1 MMLNR
6 KLKIYLPL
14 KPNFMKKIYVQFI
27 FVVFT
32 CGMYSQ
38 VGVNTTNPTATL
50 HVFGNTTLPSGGTTT
65 LLNQNFNTNDFT
77 FLNSGTAT
85 NNNWRYGTAAG
96 NPSSAIYISN
106 DNGATNNYATTS
118 TATVTFAYR
127 DVAIPAGTTTS
138 TFSFDWRCNGERS
151 GVGTDFDYF
160 RVWLTP
166 TSFTPIFGTQ
176 ITAGAG
182 RIQVGTNFNQQ
193 NTWTTFSNAALNVSS
208 FAGSSMRIIYEWR
221 NDNSGGNQ
229 FPAAIDNVI
238 VTIPSAPV
246 PGTYAFRLE
255 DGTQG
260 AGKVL
265 TSDANGNGYWQT
277 ASGGSGTDSQTLSVV
292 GSTLSISNGNS
303 VTLPSGSGT
312 YTFTNGLTNTAG
324 TVRLG
329 GTLTQA
335 TTLNLDSYDLNF
347 NSSTSAVF
355 PGQIKF
361 NGTNRVIMETNFV
374 DDYINFGG
382 GSTLVDGDDGLT
394 FVDSGGDTY
403 SRDFALGFYKGTAGG
418 SAMATGSI
426 EYIVDGLNELL
437 LEASSLNPLVDN
449 ITRLGGST
457 KRWTALWAT
466 NGTIQTSDMKLK
478 KEVVDLKYG
487 LKEVM
492 QLNPISYK
500 WKNNSIG
507 KTTIPD
513 QFQETKLGFSAQ
525 QLQEV
530 LPEVVETHSWYPKDE
545 EGNFER
551 KQNENLGVRYA
562 EITPVL
568 VKAIQEQQ
576 EQIESLKV
584 TIEELKKQNEMLLK
598 LMEKK

>member
-1 MMLNR
+1 
-6 KLKIYLPL
+6 
-14 KPNFMKKIYVQFI
+14 MKNSLFLAVLFLCSFDI
-27 FVVFT
+27 
-32 CGMYSQ
+32 YSQ
-38 VGVNTTNPTATL
+38 VGVNTTSPTATL
-50 HVFGNTTLPSGGTTT
+50 HVYGSTTLPSGGGTVN
-65 LLNQNFNTNDFT
+65 LLNQNFNSAYTVVHSNNAMSGCSAPATNGWEHTLAGNVNANCTSCTGGWLYIYSDETGCLQNATARIDFT
-77 FLNSGTAT
+77 SVPTSTTVSISFSYRYNNFGATGDTFRAYLYNNTTNSQVGANLVGLLTADANT
-85 NNNWRYGTAAG
+85 NYTGSATVVAG
-96 NPSSAIYISN
+96 NSYSLRFEYIG
-106 DNGATNNYATTS
+106 DYDYGAS
-118 TATVTFAYR
+118 
-127 DVAIPAGTTTS
+127 
-138 TFSFDWRCNGERS
+138 
-151 GVGTDFDYF
+151 
-160 RVWLTP
+160 
-166 TSFTPIFGTQ
+166 
-176 ITAGAG
+176 
-182 RIQVGTNFNQQ
+182 
-193 NTWTTFSNAALNVSS
+193 
-208 FAGSSMRIIYEWR
+208 
-221 NDNSGGNQ
+221 
-229 FPAAIDNVI
+229 IDNVL
-238 VTIPSAPV
+238 VTETSAPT
-246 PGTYAFRLE
+246 GGNFTFRLE
-255 DGTQG
+255 DGTQA

-277 ASGGSGTDSQTLSVV
+277 ASGGSGTDSQTLSIA
-292 GSTLSISNGNS
+292 GNTLSISNGNS

-312 YTFTNGLTNTAG
+312 YTFTNGLTNTSG

-347 NSSTSAVF
+347 NSSTSAAF

-361 NGTNRVIMETNFV
+361 NGTNRVIMETNFD

-403 SRDFALGFYKGTAGG
+403 TRDFSLGFYKGSAGG

-426 EYIVDGLNELL
+426 EYIVDGLDELL

-449 ITRLGGST
+449 DTRLGGSS
-457 KRWTALWAT
+457 KRWTAVWAT

-492 QLNPISYK
+492 KLNPISYK
-500 WKNNSIG
+500 WKSNSIG
-507 KTTIPD
+507 KTAIPD

-525 QLQEV
+525 QLQDV

-562 EITPVL
+562 EITPVI

-584 TIEELKKQNEMLLK
+584 TVEELKKQNEMLLK
-598 LMEKK
+598 LLEKK

>member
-1 MMLNR
+1 
-6 KLKIYLPL
+6 
-14 KPNFMKKIYVQFI
+14 MKKIYFQFI
-27 FVVFT
+27 FIFIT
-32 CGMYSQ
+32 CGIYSQ

-50 HVFGNTTLPSGGTTT
+50 HVFGNTTLPSAGTTT

-77 FLNSGTAT
+77 FLNSGSAT
-85 NNNWRYGTAAG
+85 SNNWRFGIAAG

-106 DNGATNNYATTS
+106 DNGTTNSYATTS

-127 DVAIPAGTTTS
+127 DIAIPAGTTTS
-138 TFSFDWRCNGERS
+138 TFSFDWRCNGERI
-151 GVGTDFDYF
+151 GATDYDYL

-166 TSFTPIFGTQ
+166 TSFTPTLGTQ
-176 ITAGAG
+176 ITASAG

-221 NDNSGGNQ
+221 NDSSGGSQ

-238 VTIPSAPV
+238 VTIPSTPV
-246 PGTYAFRLE
+246 PGAYAFRLE

-265 TSDANGNGYWQT
+265 TSDASGNGYWQT
-277 ASGGSGTDSQTLSVV
+277 PLGGSGTDSQTLSLV
-292 GSTLSISNGNS
+292 GNALTISNGNT
-303 VTLPSGSGT
+303 VTLPSGSGSN
-312 YTFTNGLTNTAG
+312 TFTNGLTLTG
-324 TVRLG
+324 STVRLG

-347 NSSTSAVF
+347 NSSTSAAF

-361 NGTNRVIMETNFV
+361 NGTNRIIMETNFN
-374 DDYINFGG
+374 DNYINFGG
-382 GSTLVDGDDGLT
+382 GSTIVDADDGLT

-403 SRDFALGFYKGTAGG
+403 TRDFTLGFYRGTAGG

-478 KEVVDLKYG
+478 KDVVELRYG

-492 QLNPISYK
+492 KLNPISYR

-507 KTTIPD
+507 KTAIPD
-513 QFQETKLGFSAQ
+513 QLQETKLGFSAQ

-598 LMEKK
+598 LIEKK

>member
-1 MMLNR
+1 
-6 KLKIYLPL
+6 
-14 KPNFMKKIYVQFI
+14 
-27 FVVFT
+27 
-32 CGMYSQ
+32 
-38 VGVNTTNPTATL
+38 
-50 HVFGNTTLPSGGTTT
+50 
-65 LLNQNFNTNDFT
+65 
-77 FLNSGTAT
+77 LNSGTAT
-85 NNNWRYGTAAG
+85 NNNWRYGSAAG

-106 DNGATNNYATTS
+106 DNGITNNYATTS

-127 DVAIPAGTTTS
+127 DVAIPTGTTTS
-138 TFSFDWRCNGERS
+138 TFSFDWRCNGDRAF
-151 GVGTDFDYF
+151 GNDYDYF

-166 TSFTPIFGTQ
+166 TSFTPTLGTQ

-193 NTWTTFSNAALNVSS
+193 NTWTTFSNASLNVSS

-221 NDNSGGNQ
+221 NDSSGGNQ

-238 VTIPSAPV
+238 VTIPSTPV

-260 AGKVL
+260 IGKVL

-277 ASGGSGTDSQTLSVV
+277 VSGGSGTDSQTLSIA

-335 TTLNLDSYDLNF
+335 TTLNLDAFDLNF
-347 NSSTSAVF
+347 NSSTTAPF

-361 NGTNRVIMETNFV
+361 NGTNRIIMETNFD

-403 SRDFALGFYKGTAGG
+403 TRDFTLGFYKGTAGG

-426 EYIVDGLNELL
+426 EYIVDGLDELL

-449 ITRLGGST
+449 DTRLGGSS
-457 KRWTALWAT
+457 KRWTAVWAT

-500 WKNNSIG
+500 WKSNSIG
-507 KTTIPD
+507 KTAIPD

-525 QLQEV
+525 QLLDV

-545 EGNFER
+545 QGNFER

-562 EITPVL
+562 EITPVI

-584 TIEELKKQNEMLLK
+584 TVEELKKQNEILLK
-598 LMEKK
+598 LLEKK

>member
-1 MMLNR
+1 
-6 KLKIYLPL
+6 
-14 KPNFMKKIYVQFI
+14 
-27 FVVFT
+27 
-32 CGMYSQ
+32 MYSQ

-85 NNNWRYGTAAG
+85 NNNWRYGSAAG

-106 DNGATNNYATTS
+106 DNGITNNYATTS

-127 DVAIPAGTTTS
+127 DVAIPTGTTTS
-138 TFSFDWRCNGERS
+138 TFSFDWRCNGERT
-151 GVGTDFDYF
+151 VGTDYDYF

-166 TSFTPIFGTQ
+166 TSFTPTLGTQ

-221 NDNSGGNQ
+221 NDSSGGNQ

-238 VTIPSAPV
+238 VTIPSTPV

-260 AGKVL
+260 VGKVL

-277 ASGGSGTDSQTLSVV
+277 ASGGSGTDSQTLSIS

-347 NSSTSAVF
+347 NSNTSVAF

-361 NGTNRVIMETNFV
+361 NGANRVMMETNFAS
-374 DDYINFGG
+374 DYISFGG

-403 SRDFALGFYKGTAGG
+403 TRDFALGFYKGASGG

-426 EYIVDGLNELL
+426 EYIVDGLDELL

-449 ITRLGGST
+449 DTRLGGSS
-457 KRWTALWAT
+457 KRWTAVWAT

-478 KEVVDLKYG
+478 KDVVELKYG

-500 WKNNSIG
+500 WKSTRIG
-507 KTTIPD
+507 KTAIPD
-513 QFQETKLGFSAQ
+513 QLQETKLGFSAQ
-525 QLQEV
+525 QLLDV

-562 EITPVL
+562 EITPVI

-584 TIEELKKQNEMLLK
+584 TVEELKKQNEILLK
-598 LMEKK
+598 LLEKK

>member
-1 MMLNR
+1 
-6 KLKIYLPL
+6 
-14 KPNFMKKIYVQFI
+14 
-27 FVVFT
+27 
-32 CGMYSQ
+32 MYSQ

-85 NNNWRYGTAAG
+85 NNNWRYGSAAG

-106 DNGATNNYATTS
+106 DNGITNNYATTS

-138 TFSFDWRCNGERS
+138 TFSFDWRCNGERT
-151 GVGTDFDYF
+151 VGTDYDYF

-166 TSFTPIFGTQ
+166 TSFTPTLGTQ

-193 NTWTTFSNAALNVSS
+193 NTWTTFSNASLNVSS

-221 NDNSGGNQ
+221 NDSSGGNQ

-238 VTIPSAPV
+238 VTIPSTPV

-260 AGKVL
+260 IGKVL

-277 ASGGSGTDSQTLSVV
+277 VSGGSGTDSQTLSIA

-312 YTFTNGLTNTAG
+312 YTFTNGLTNTSG

-347 NSSTSAVF
+347 NSSTSAAF

-361 NGTNRVIMETNFV
+361 NGTNRIIMETNFD

-403 SRDFALGFYKGTAGG
+403 TRDFTLGFYKGTAGG

-426 EYIVDGLNELL
+426 EYIVDGLDELL

-449 ITRLGGST
+449 DTRLGGSS
-457 KRWTALWAT
+457 KRWTAVWAT

-478 KEVVDLKYG
+478 KEVVELKYG

-500 WKNNSIG
+500 WKSNSIG
-507 KTTIPD
+507 KTAIPD

-525 QLQEV
+525 QLLDV

-545 EGNFER
+545 QGNFER

-562 EITPVL
+562 EITPVI

-584 TIEELKKQNEMLLK
+584 TVEELKKQNEILLK
-598 LMEKK
+598 LLEKK

>member
-1 MMLNR
+1 M
-6 KLKIYLPL
+6 
-14 KPNFMKKIYVQFI
+14 F
-27 FVVFT
+27 FT
-32 CGMYSQ
+32 GAMYSQ

-65 LLNQNFNTNDFT
+65 LLNQNFSTNDFT

-106 DNGATNNYATTS
+106 DNGITNNYATTS

-127 DVAIPAGTTTS
+127 DVAVPTGTTTS
-138 TFSFDWRCNGERS
+138 TFSFDWRCNGERV
-151 GVGTDFDYF
+151 VGTDYDYL

-166 TSFTPIFGTQ
+166 TSFTPTLGTQ

-182 RIQVGTNFNQQ
+182 RIQIGTNFNQQ
-193 NTWTTFSNAALNVSS
+193 NTWTTFSNAALNISS

-238 VTIPSAPV
+238 LTIPSAPV
-246 PGTYAFRLE
+246 PGAYAFRLE

-260 AGKVL
+260 VGKVL

-277 ASGGSGTDSQTLSVV
+277 ASGGSGTDSQTLSIS

-347 NSSTSAVF
+347 NSNTSVAF

-361 NGTNRVIMETNFV
+361 NGANRVMMETNFN
-374 DDYINFGG
+374 DDYISFGG
-382 GSTLVDGDDGLT
+382 GSTIVDGDDGLT

-403 SRDFALGFYKGTAGG
+403 TRDFALGFYKGSSGG
-418 SAMATGSI
+418 SSMATGSI
-426 EYIVDGLNELL
+426 EYIVDGLDELL
-437 LEASSLNPLVDN
+437 LEASSFNPLVDN
-449 ITRLGGST
+449 DTRLGGSS
-457 KRWTALWAT
+457 KRWTAVWAT

-478 KEVVDLKYG
+478 KDVVELKYG

-500 WKNNSIG
+500 WKNNTIG
-507 KTTIPD
+507 KTAIPEEL
-513 QFQETKLGFSAQ
+513 QETKLGFSAQ
-525 QLQEV
+525 QLLDV

-562 EITPVL
+562 EITPVI

-584 TIEELKKQNEMLLK
+584 TVEELKKQNELLLK
-598 LMEKK
+598 LLEKK

>member
-1 MMLNR
+1 
-6 KLKIYLPL
+6 
-14 KPNFMKKIYVQFI
+14 MKNLLFLIVLFLCSFDI
-27 FVVFT
+27 
-32 CGMYSQ
+32 YSQ
-38 VGVNTTNPTATL
+38 VGVNTTSPTATL
-50 HVFGNTTLPSGGTTT
+50 HVYGSTTLPSGGGTVN
-65 LLNQNFNTNDFT
+65 LLNQNFNSAYTVVHSNNAMSGCAAPATNGWERTLAGNVNANCTSCTGGWLYIYSDETGCLQNATARFDFT
-77 FLNSGTAT
+77 AAPTSTTVTISFSYRYNNFGATGDTFRAYLFNNTASTQVGANLVGLLTTDANTNYSGSAT
-85 NNNWRYGTAAG
+85 VVAG
-96 NPSSAIYISN
+96 NSYSLRFEYI
-106 DNGATNNYATTS
+106 G
-118 TATVTFAYR
+118 
-127 DVAIPAGTTTS
+127 
-138 TFSFDWRCNGERS
+138 
-151 GVGTDFDYF
+151 DFDY
-160 RVWLTP
+160 
-166 TSFTPIFGTQ
+166 
-176 ITAGAG
+176 GA
-182 RIQVGTNFNQQ
+182 
-193 NTWTTFSNAALNVSS
+193 S
-208 FAGSSMRIIYEWR
+208 
-221 NDNSGGNQ
+221 
-229 FPAAIDNVI
+229 IDNVL
-238 VTIPSAPV
+238 VTETSAPT
-246 PGTYAFRLE
+246 GGNFTFRLE
-255 DGTQG
+255 DGTQA

-277 ASGGSGTDSQTLSVV
+277 VSGGSGTDSQTLSIV

-312 YTFTNGLTNTAG
+312 YTFTNGLTNTSG

-335 TTLNLDSYDLNF
+335 TTLNLGSYDLNF
-347 NSSTSAVF
+347 NSSTSAAF

-361 NGTNRVIMETNFV
+361 NGTNRIIMETNFD

-403 SRDFALGFYKGTAGG
+403 TRDFALGFYKGSAGG

-426 EYIVDGLNELL
+426 EYIVDGLDELL

-449 ITRLGGST
+449 DTRLGGSS
-457 KRWTALWAT
+457 KRWTAVWAT

-478 KEVVDLKYG
+478 KDVVELKYG

-492 QLNPISYK
+492 KLNPISYK

-507 KTTIPD
+507 KTAIPD
-513 QFQETKLGFSAQ
+513 QLQETKLGFSAQ
-525 QLQEV
+525 QLLDV

-562 EITPVL
+562 EITPVI

-584 TIEELKKQNEMLLK
+584 TVEELKKQNEILLK
-598 LMEKK
+598 LLEKK

>member
-1 MMLNR
+1 
-6 KLKIYLPL
+6 
-14 KPNFMKKIYVQFI
+14 MKKIYIQFI
-27 FVVFT
+27 FIFFT
-32 CGMYSQ
+32 FGMYSQ

-85 NNNWRYGTAAG
+85 NNNWRYGSAAG

-106 DNGATNNYATTS
+106 DNGITNNYATTS

-127 DVAIPAGTTTS
+127 DVAIPTGTTTS
-138 TFSFDWRCNGERS
+138 TFSFDWRCNGERT
-151 GVGTDFDYF
+151 VGTDYDYF

-166 TSFTPIFGTQ
+166 TSFTPTLGTQ

-221 NDNSGGNQ
+221 NDSSGGNQ

-238 VTIPSAPV
+238 VTIPSTPV

-260 AGKVL
+260 VGKVL

-277 ASGGSGTDSQTLSVV
+277 ASGGSGTDSQTLSIS

-347 NSSTSAVF
+347 NSNTSVAF

-361 NGTNRVIMETNFV
+361 NGANRVMMETNFAS
-374 DDYINFGG
+374 DYISFGG

-403 SRDFALGFYKGTAGG
+403 TRDFALGFYKGASGG

-426 EYIVDGLNELL
+426 EYIVDGLDELL

-449 ITRLGGST
+449 DTRLGGSS
-457 KRWTALWAT
+457 KRWTAVWAT

-478 KEVVDLKYG
+478 KDVVELKYG

-500 WKNNSIG
+500 WKSNRIG
-507 KTTIPD
+507 KTAIPD
-513 QFQETKLGFSAQ
+513 QLQETKLGFSAQ
-525 QLQEV
+525 QLLDV

-562 EITPVL
+562 EITPVI

-584 TIEELKKQNEMLLK
+584 TVEELKKQNEILLK
-598 LMEKK
+598 LLEKK

>member
-1 MMLNR
+1 
-6 KLKIYLPL
+6 
-14 KPNFMKKIYVQFI
+14 
-27 FVVFT
+27 
-32 CGMYSQ
+32 MYSQ

-85 NNNWRYGTAAG
+85 NNNWRYGSAAG

-106 DNGATNNYATTS
+106 DNGITNNYATTS

-127 DVAIPAGTTTS
+127 DVAIPTGTTTS
-138 TFSFDWRCNGERS
+138 TFSFDWRCNGERT
-151 GVGTDFDYF
+151 VGTDYDYF

-166 TSFTPIFGTQ
+166 TSFTPTLGTQ

-221 NDNSGGNQ
+221 NDSSGGNQ

-238 VTIPSAPV
+238 VTIPSTPV

-260 AGKVL
+260 VGKVL

-277 ASGGSGTDSQTLSVV
+277 ASGGSGTDSQTLSIS

-347 NSSTSAVF
+347 NSNTSVAF

-361 NGTNRVIMETNFV
+361 NGANRVMMETNFAS
-374 DDYINFGG
+374 DYISFGG

-403 SRDFALGFYKGTAGG
+403 TRDFALGFYKGASGG

-426 EYIVDGLNELL
+426 EYIVDGLDELL

-449 ITRLGGST
+449 DTRLGGSS
-457 KRWTALWAT
+457 KRWTAVWAT

-492 QLNPISYK
+492 LLNPISYK
-500 WKNNSIG
+500 WKSNSIG
-507 KTTIPD
+507 KTAIPD

-525 QLQEV
+525 QLLDV

-562 EITPVL
+562 EITPVI

-584 TIEELKKQNEMLLK
+584 TVEELKKQNEMLLK
-598 LMEKK
+598 LLEKK

>member
-1 MMLNR
+1 
-6 KLKIYLPL
+6 
-14 KPNFMKKIYVQFI
+14 
-27 FVVFT
+27 
-32 CGMYSQ
+32 MYSQ

-85 NNNWRYGTAAG
+85 NNNWRYGTAVG

-127 DVAIPAGTTTS
+127 DVAIPAATTTS
-138 TFSFDWRCNGERS
+138 TFSFDWRCNGERI
-151 GVGTDFDYF
+151 GATDYDYL

-166 TSFTPIFGTQ
+166 TSFTPTLGTQ
-176 ITAGAG
+176 ITSGAG

-193 NTWTTFSNAALNVSS
+193 NTWTTFSNASLNVSS

-277 ASGGSGTDSQTLSVV
+277 ASGGSGTDSQTLSIS

-324 TVRLG
+324 TVGLG

-335 TTLNLDSYDLNF
+335 TTLNLDAFDLNF
-347 NSSTSAVF
+347 NSSTTSPF

-361 NGTNRVIMETNFV
+361 NGTNRIIMETNFD

-403 SRDFALGFYKGTAGG
+403 TRDFTLGFYKGTAGG

-426 EYIVDGLNELL
+426 EYIVDGLDELL

-449 ITRLGGST
+449 DTRLGGSS
-457 KRWTALWAT
+457 KRWTAVWAT

-478 KEVVDLKYG
+478 KDIVGLKYG

-492 QLNPISYK
+492 KLNPISYK
-500 WKNNSIG
+500 WKNNTIG
-507 KTTIPD
+507 KTAIPEEL
-513 QFQETKLGFSAQ
+513 QETKLGFSAQ
-525 QLQEV
+525 QLLDF

-562 EITPVL
+562 EITPVI

-576 EQIESLKV
+576 EQIECLKV
-584 TIEELKKQNEMLLK
+584 TVEELKKQNEMLLK
-598 LMEKK
+598 LLEKK